1 MLMPGVIL
9 IKRSPACSWR
19 IITGVERHLF
29 YRRTPMTLTY
39 RGVAYDSQSA
49 LLTHLLDKFKK
60 EQRLEK
66 ELKKDRER
74 LAAGPSI

>member
-1 MLMPGVIL
+1 MVE
-9 IKRSPACSWR
+9 RSPAFGWR
-19 IITGVERHLF
+19 ITTGLERGLF

-74 LAAGPSI
+74 IAASSSVE